1 MANESNYSSFITLA
15 AAVDAGI
22 VPMFTSQVIM
32 AGLVSPHTVG
42 MPNTRV
48 KDLPKSGTITASV
61 TSENTA
67 ITSQTLSDSKVTL
80 TLQKAAV
87 LIRPSIEAV
96 KFASAANPGR
106 LTSLSAQACAKKY
119 DADACAILNSF
130 TQTVDSGAV
139 MTVSSVLQAAYLVRA
154 GNIPSQR
161 IAAVLSYKQS
171 FQVGDNIRNS
181 TGSFYGNPNYQPDRA
196 VNGGMQVPGFLGNF
210 FGVEWYESGNTT
222 TAQSAT
228 KAVGG
233 VFAPEYAIAALYA
246 EGNAPAFETTIA
258 DQTEFGASI
267 LNVKTLMWYQIA
279 LYVDAAGVGLLSLV

>member
-1 MANESNYSSFITLA
+1 MALESSYSNFITLA

-32 AGLVSPHTVG
+32 WNLVAPHIVG
-42 MPNTRV
+42 SPNTRT

-61 TSENTA
+61 TSESTA

-96 KFASAANPGR
+96 KFASAANPAR

-119 DADACAILNSF
+119 DADACAILATYS
-130 TQTVDSGAV
+130 QSVDTGAV
-139 MTVSSVLQAAYLVRA
+139 MTVSGVLQAAYLVRA
-154 GNIPSQR
+154 GNIPSAR

-196 VNGGMQVPGFLGNF
+196 VNGGQKIPGFLGNF

-222 TAQSAT
+222 TAAAGA

-233 VFAPEYAIAALYA
+233 VFAPEYAIAALYP
-246 EGNAPAFETTIA
+246 EGDAPTFETDIA
-258 DQTEFGASI
+258 MQTEFAASI
-267 LNVKTLMWYQIA
+267 LNVKTLMWYQLA
-279 LYVDAAGVGLLSLV
+279 LYVDAAGVELLSLV